1 MKSIPLNSR
10 ASIPVIGLGTWR
22 LTGAAGADAVAYALS
37 AGYSHIDTAD
47 IYGNHRD
54 IAAGIRKAGVKR
66 EQIFITTKIWNKN
79 HSREDVL
86 RSGGRF
92 LEELETEY
100 VDLLLIHWPIREV
113 PVEETL
119 RAMDELK
126 RQGSVRAIGVANFT
140 ARHLRDAL
148 ASGVEITNNQ
158 VEVRPDF
165 AQSDLRAFCSS
176 HNLSVTAHSSL
187 RAGSTELP
195 VIAELAGTYG
205 KTPAQIIINWTV
217 ARGMVAIP
225 KSARPEKIKENIE
238 SLDFEMS
245 EDDLQKMDRIPQNK
259 RGVVPSWGEFDQ

>member
-1 MKSIPLNSR
+1 ML
-10 ASIPVIGLGTWR
+10 GLGTWR

-54 IAAGIRKAGVKR
+54 IAAGIRMAGVKR
-66 EQIFITTKIWNKN
+66 EQIFITTKVWNKD
-79 HSREDVL
+79 HSREGVL

-100 VDLLLIHWPIREV
+100 IDLLLVHWPIHEV

-119 RAMDELK
+119 CAMDELK
-126 RQGSVRAIGVANFT
+126 RQGSVRAVGVANFT
-140 ARHLRDAL
+140 VYHLRNAL

-165 AQSDLRAFCSS
+165 AQPDLRAFCSS
-176 HNLSVTAHSSL
+176 HNIPVTAHSSL
-187 RAGSTELP
+187 RAGSAELSA
-195 VIAELAGTYG
+195 VAELAGKYG

-217 ARGMVAIP
+217 ARGMIAIP

-238 SLDFEMS
+238 SLDFEID
-245 EDDLQKMDRIPQNK
+245 ENDLQKMDHIPQNE
-259 RGVVPSWGEFDQ
+259 RGVVPSWGEFDR